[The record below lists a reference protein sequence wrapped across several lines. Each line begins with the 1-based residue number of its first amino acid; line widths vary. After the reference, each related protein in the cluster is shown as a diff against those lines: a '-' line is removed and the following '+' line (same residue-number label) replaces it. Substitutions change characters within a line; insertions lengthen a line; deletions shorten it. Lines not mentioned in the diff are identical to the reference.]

1 MAGSHESP
9 SAIRAAVESPHN
21 GGGTS
26 SRQEVDASANK
37 NAYNAGI
44 MKKTG
49 AEFAKEFFD
58 ERNQVVHELNTVV
71 LVLMKSDEI
80 DAIVE
85 EIILGPGKAANPSIT
100 VEDRT
105 GFWWIKAD
113 GRVEVDTEAA
123 AEILGKPYSVYDFLV
138 NVSSTI
144 GRAYTHGNTFTITS
158 ELMGLDRK
166 LADI

>member
-1 MAGSHESP
+1 MPAG
-9 SAIRAAVESPHN
+9 
-21 GGGTS
+21 
-26 SRQEVDASANK
+26 K

-44 MKKTG
+44 MQKTG
-49 AEFAKEFFD
+49 AAFAAEFFA
-58 ERNQVVHELNTVV
+58 EKNQVVHESNTVV

-85 EIILGPGKAANPSIT
+85 EIILGPGKTENPSIT

-113 GRVEVDTEAA
+113 GQIQVDTDAA
-123 AEILGKPYSVYDFLV
+123 AAMLGKTYSVYDFLV

-166 LADI
+166 LTDI

>member
-1 MAGSHESP
+1 M
-9 SAIRAAVESPHN
+9 SAS
-21 GGGTS
+21 
-26 SRQEVDASANK
+26 K

-44 MKKTG
+44 MQKTG
-49 AEFAKEFFD
+49 AAFAAEFFA
-58 ERNQVVHELNTVV
+58 EKNQVVHESNTVV

-85 EIILGPGKAANPSIT
+85 EIILGPGKMENPSIT

-113 GRVEVDTEAA
+113 GQIQVDTDAA
-123 AEILGKPYSVYDFLV
+123 AAMLGKTYSVYDFLV

-166 LADI
+166 LTDI

>member
-1 MAGSHESP
+1 MTGH
-9 SAIRAAVESPHN
+9 
-21 GGGTS
+21 
-26 SRQEVDASANK
+26 

-44 MKKTG
+44 MKKSG
-49 AEFAKEFFD
+49 EAFAKEFFA
-58 ERNQVVHELNTVV
+58 EENQVVHESNTVV

-85 EIILGPGKAANPSIT
+85 DIILGEEAKRNPT
-100 VEDRT
+100 LVVEDRG

-113 GRVEVDTEAA
+113 GKIEIDTAKA
-123 AEILGKPYSVYDFLV
+123 SDLLGKTYSIYDFLV

-144 GRAYTHGNTFTITS
+144 GRAYTLGNTFTITS

-166 LADI
+166 LTDV

>member
-1 MAGSHESP
+1 MTA
-9 SAIRAAVESPHN
+9 
-21 GGGTS
+21 
-26 SRQEVDASANK
+26 K

-44 MKKTG
+44 MKKSG
-49 AEFAKEFFD
+49 EAFAAEFFAE
-58 ERNQVVHELNTVV
+58 ENQVVHESNTVV

-85 EIILGPGKAANPSIT
+85 DIILGEETKRNPT
-100 VEDRT
+100 LVVEDRG

-113 GRVEVDTEAA
+113 GKIQIDTEKASDL
-123 AEILGKPYSVYDFLV
+123 LGKTYSIYDFLV

-144 GRAYTHGNTFTITS
+144 GRAYTLGNTFTITS

-166 LADI
+166 LTDV

>member
-1 MAGSHESP
+1 MTAG
-9 SAIRAAVESPHN
+9 
-21 GGGTS
+21 
-26 SRQEVDASANK
+26 K

-44 MKKTG
+44 MQKNG
-49 AEFAKEFFD
+49 AAFAAEFFD
-58 ERNQVVHELNTVV
+58 EKNQVVHESNTVV

-85 EIILGPGKAANPSIT
+85 EIILGPGKKENPSIT

-113 GRVEVDTEAA
+113 GKIEVDTDAA
-123 AEILGKPYSVYDFLV
+123 ADMLGKNYTVYDFLV

-144 GRAYTHGNTFTITS
+144 GRAYTYGNTFTITS

>member
-1 MAGSHESP
+1 MTQH
-9 SAIRAAVESPHN
+9 
-21 GGGTS
+21 
-26 SRQEVDASANK
+26 

-44 MKKTG
+44 MQKTG
-49 AEFAKEFFD
+49 EEFAKEFFA
-58 ERNQVVHELNTVV
+58 EENQTVHESNTVV

-85 EIILGPGKAANPSIT
+85 DIILGEETKRNPTIV
-100 VEDRT
+100 VEDRA

-113 GRVEVDTEAA
+113 GEIIVDTELASDM
-123 AEILGKPYSVYDFLV
+123 LGKPYNIYDFLV

-144 GRAYTHGNTFTITS
+144 GRAYTLGNTFTITS

-166 LADI
+166 LTDI

>member
-1 MAGSHESP
+1 MTAG
-9 SAIRAAVESPHN
+9 
-21 GGGTS
+21 
-26 SRQEVDASANK
+26 K

-44 MKKTG
+44 MQKTG
-49 AEFAKEFFD
+49 AAFALEFFD
-58 ERNQVVHELNTVV
+58 EKNQVVHESNTVV

-85 EIILGPGKAANPSIT
+85 EIILGPGKRENPSIV

-113 GRVEVDTEAA
+113 GKIEVDTEAA
-123 AEILGKPYSVYDFLV
+123 ADMLGKKYTVYDFLV

-144 GRAYTHGNTFTITS
+144 GRAYTLGNTFTITS

-166 LADI
+166 LIDV

>member
-1 MAGSHESP
+1 MAGPRKMASQMHAGAGDAKTGNGASGGANAET
-9 SAIRAAVESPHN
+9 AA
-21 GGGTS
+21 G
-26 SRQEVDASANK
+26 R

-44 MKKTG
+44 MKKSG

-58 ERNQVVHELNTVV
+58 ESNQAVHESNTVV

-85 EIILGPGKAANPSIT
+85 EIILGTGKKANPSIT

-123 AEILGKPYSVYDFLV
+123 SELLGKPYSVYDFLV
-138 NVSSTI
+138 NVSSAI
-144 GRAYTHGNTFTITS
+144 GRAYTYGATFTITS